1 MTPTIASILNF
12 AGPDMIVVLVIVLLL
27 FGAKKLPELARGM
40 GRAVKE
46 FGAAR
51 DELERELSQSA
62 PESSDSQN
70 YSMKKVKRHPHG
82 DAIGRWLTFNRTP
95 VPIVMLKGLAC
106 VAYPWLLILVRI
118 AHYIDRPYTIGTFH
132 SSRRR

>member
-1 MTPTIASILNF
+1 MSTTIANILNF

-51 DELERELSQSA
+51 DEVERELSQSSPSA
-62 PESSDSQN
+62 ATQAKLLNKTSDRS
-70 YSMKKVKRHPHG
+70 
-82 DAIGRWLTFNRTP
+82 ATTL
-95 VPIVMLKGLAC
+95 
-106 VAYPWLLILVRI
+106 
-118 AHYIDRPYTIGTFH
+118 
-132 SSRRR
+132 